1 MKIKFSTNTIV
12 VSLVIV
18 GLLVGLLFTNVM
30 AQNGSIESWVKIIA
44 ASWSDGTTSDQE
56 FIAAMEFLIENGA
69 IKVSDSGSFSDSAG
83 NIPIGTII
91 DWYRPTPST
100 PTPFGFEIADGRMV
114 TDRDSPL
121 RDTLLPDLTEKFIM
135 GAQYKSDVGRTGGGI
150 TNVHSLD
157 PPPAT
162 TSEVGEHNH
171 KWARFQ
177 ENGKKWYSFN
187 PDGNESL
194 EKDWGNGVD
203 KVGGGIYPIEADRDL
218 VLFTDFAGSHSH
230 TVDIVEHIIPDEDYQ
245 PPYVGLL
252 KIMRTR

>member
-18 GLLVGLLFTNVM
+18 GLGVGLLFTNVM
-30 AQNGSIESWVKIIA
+30 AQDGSIDSWVKIIA
-44 ASWSDGTTSDQE
+44 RTWSDGETSDQE

-69 IKVSDSGSFSDSAG
+69 IRISDSGSFSDSAG

-121 RDTLLPDLTEKFIM
+121 RDTLLPDLRDKFIM
-135 GAQYKSDVGRTGGGI
+135 GAKDETGVGRTGGGL
-150 TNVHSLD
+150 THVHSLD

-171 KWARFQ
+171 EWARFQ
-177 ENGKKWYSFN
+177 ENGKS
-187 PDGNESL
+187 
-194 EKDWGNGVD
+194 
-203 KVGGGIYPIEADRDL
+203 GIHLIMNIRNRWK
-218 VLFTDFAGSHSH
+218 
-230 TVDIVEHIIPDEDYQ
+230 
-245 PPYVGLL
+245 
-252 KIMRTR
+252 KIGEMELIK